1 MPVSQGRLRVLV
13 LRLHLAAVA
22 VVVVLTV
29 PVSRQVIT
37 VALVVA
43 AVLRLPVRT
52 VLAVR
57 V

>member
-1 MPVSQGRLRVLV
+1 MV
-13 LRLHLAAVA
+13 LRLHLAAA
-22 VVVVLTV
+22 AAVVVLTV
-29 PVSRQVIT
+29 PVSRPVTTAAQV
-37 VALVVA
+37 AA